1 MTYAG
6 SVGYPSPVRS
16 APRRIGAV
24 AGPGCV
30 PFSFVTSDHDA
41 GSGAVV
47 GFAGLLRR
55 HRLAAGLTQAELA
68 TRAGIGVRTVRDLER
83 GRSVRPQR
91 TTVELVARALSL
103 PATLRA
109 QFVAAARGRPTELAP
124 GTAASNSGAVGPS
137 VSAGARTLGLPAA
150 DELVGRADE
159 IAELAAVVAGDP
171 GSVTTLVGLAGVGK
185 TALALSVAHRVA
197 ADLPGGVAGIAA
209 IAGASEA
216 DTLAAVATVFGV
228 ARTADLA
235 ARLSAAPA
243 LLMVDGVQRAPD
255 AVAAALRQL
264 MRIGPALR
272 VLATGRHALG
282 LAGERVWPLAP
293 LDVPPP
299 GAGEAEVVSYPAAEL
314 FLTRLRQVRRGMLG
328 PEEVPAAGDLVRRL
342 GGLPLA
348 IELAAARGRVLDTS
362 EILARYGD
370 RVLDLCGSPV
380 APESASADLRAAVAA
395 SYELLTP
402 PERAGLR
409 RLAAFR
415 NRWSV
420 ELAEAMLSDPTAG
433 TVTDPVPL
441 LDRLLGLGLIS
452 ARGPGR
458 LRFRLVD
465 VVREFAAEQAAAHG
479 ELDGIRRQHAIVFL
493 GLARRTA
500 PELAGPHMA
509 SAIAAL
515 DEVTGDLWAAVAAAG
530 DLDPPTGLALAASLV
545 RWWRFHGRDVAG
557 RQWLRRLLDDPQ
569 TADAEPAT
577 RAWAQVGLAQ
587 LAQEHGGGP
596 SELPEALAAL
606 AAFQRLTDVP
616 GELTARTVA
625 CSVCIAIGD
634 YDEARR
640 HSAAALALA
649 TRSGRV
655 RDMIVAQTNLT
666 WHEIRM
672 GDLGAA
678 RRRLAAVERLSGQS
692 GDERLRVLARANL
705 AEVHRLGGQYDEAVK
720 LGRQALR
727 ALAGVGDP
735 GHRRRVLGT
744 IGLALAQAGQ
754 IDRAADVLRQLRGDG
769 QESGPGPEDGVCAS
783 IEATIALHR
792 GDREIAAEWFSAA
805 AQAYAGS
812 RDLRDVAEA
821 LVGLVASTDEPTT
834 RAAVVDWLSKVC
846 AEGGVTLLPRER
858 AIIGPPRQREQ
869 GTPRPLDRP
878 ARAPHPRG
886 R

>member
-1 MTYAG
+1 M
-6 SVGYPSPVRS
+6 
-16 APRRIGAV
+16 
-24 AGPGCV
+24 
-30 PFSFVTSDHDA
+30 TSDHGA
-41 GSGAVV
+41 GSGGAV
-47 GFAGLLRR
+47 GFAELLRR

-68 TRAGIGVRTVRDLER
+68 ARAGIGVRTIRDLER

-109 QFVAAARGRPTELAP
+109 QFVAAARGRPTEPAP
-124 GTAASNSGAVGPS
+124 GTAASSSGAV
-137 VSAGARTLGLPAA
+137 ARTLGLPAA
-150 DELVGRADE
+150 DELVGRTDE
-159 IAELAAVVAGDP
+159 VAEIAAVVVGDP

-185 TALALSVAHRVA
+185 TALALSVAHRAA

-209 IAGASEA
+209 TAGASEA

-228 ARTADLA
+228 ARTADLP
-235 ARLSAAPA
+235 ARLSTAPA
-243 LLMVDGVQRAPD
+243 LLMVDAVQRAPD
-255 AVAAALRQL
+255 AVAAALRRL
-264 MRIGPALR
+264 MRIAPTLR
-272 VLATGRHALG
+272 VLVTGRQALG
-282 LAGERVWPLAP
+282 FAGERVWPVAP
-293 LDVPPP
+293 LEVPPP
-299 GAGEAEVVSYPAAEL
+299 GADWAEVVRYPATEL
-314 FLTRLRQVRRGMLG
+314 FLTRLRQVRRGAVG
-328 PEEVPAAGDLVRRL
+328 TDEVPAAGDLVRRL

-348 IELAAARGRVLDTS
+348 IELAAARGRILDTT

-370 RVLDLCGSPV
+370 RVLDLSESPV
-380 APESASADLRAAVAA
+380 TPESASADLRAAVAA
-395 SYELLTP
+395 SYELLAP

-415 NRWSV
+415 NRWSL
-420 ELAEAMLSDPTAG
+420 ELAEAMLTDAAVG

-441 LDRLLGLGLIS
+441 LDRLLDLGLIS

-479 ELDGIRRQHAIVFL
+479 ELDNIRRQHAIVFV

-500 PELAGPHMA
+500 PQLAGPHMA
-509 SAIAAL
+509 AAVAAL

-530 DLDPPTGLALAASLV
+530 DLDPQTGLTLAASLV
-545 RWWRFHGRDVAG
+545 RWWRFHGRDVLG
-557 RQWLRRLLDDPQ
+557 RHWLRRLLDDPQ

-587 LAQEHGGGP
+587 LAQEHGAGP
-596 SELPEALAAL
+596 YELPEVLAAL
-606 AAFQRLTDVP
+606 ATFQRLGDVP

-625 CSVCIAIGD
+625 CSLCIATGG

-640 HSAAALALA
+640 HSEAALALA
-649 TRSGRV
+649 TRSGRF

-666 WHEIRM
+666 WHEIRV
-672 GDLGAA
+672 GDLVAA

-705 AEVHRLGGQYDEAVK
+705 AEVHRLGGRYDEAVK
-720 LGRQALR
+720 LGRQVLR

-754 IDRAADVLRQLRGDG
+754 IDRAAEALGQLRGDRRDS
-769 QESGPGPEDGVCAS
+769 EPASEDGVCAS

-805 AQAYAGS
+805 AQAYAGT

-821 LVGLVASTDEPTT
+821 LVGLVASTDEPAT
-834 RAAVVDWLSKVC
+834 RTAVVDWLSKVC
-846 AEGGVTLLPRER
+846 VEGGVTLLPRER
-858 AIIGPPRQREQ
+858 AIIELPRQREQ
-869 GTPRPLDRP
+869 GTPRLFDRP